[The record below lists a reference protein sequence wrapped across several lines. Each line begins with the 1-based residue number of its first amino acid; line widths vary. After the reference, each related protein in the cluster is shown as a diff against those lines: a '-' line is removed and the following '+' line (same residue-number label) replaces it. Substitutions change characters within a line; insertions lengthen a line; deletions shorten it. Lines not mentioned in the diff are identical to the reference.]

1 MLTVFRTLGCWS
13 VMGLIP
19 ALSVWAEDIGPP
31 APPSMASSDSRRLWD
46 TMVSIQTRAPDAPVP
61 RARPWSE
68 EEDTIERVSG
78 EERGPRIPEPMV
90 FDLVRP
96 LGAKRGE
103 WEANTLAL
111 FPLRPRSRPVDNTPD
126 PLGLVRRSRDRRGV
140 EWAPEIEYAF
150 ADGSALELELPM
162 EDAALEAFKV
172 AGQTTFGT
180 AFGHRFIHGAQAIVQ
195 YDRNPAV
202 WTATLLYLAGW
213 RVDETWSVFGMA
225 GPRGEAAGAV
235 PARRAEWLTNLSL
248 FADLTPR
255 WVAGLEMNLSQVV
268 GGDTSVL
275 IMPQLHYEVGPHWMF
290 QAGAGVRVTTHLALP
305 EIGLRLIREF

>member
-1 MLTVFRTLGCWS
+1 MIRALAAWTLVWS
-13 VMGLIP
+13 AIVC
-19 ALSVWAEDIGPP
+19 ARAEAAEIGPP
-31 APPSMASSDSRRLWD
+31 APPPVSSPEAWRFRDATASLR
-46 TMVSIQTRAPDAPVP
+46 TQAPEVPVP
-61 RARPWSE
+61 RLTPELGE
-68 EEDTIERVSG
+68 EETIERVSG

-96 LGAKRGE
+96 LGVKRGE

-111 FPLRPRSRPVDNTPD
+111 FPLRPRSRRADDTPD

-162 EDAALEAFKV
+162 EDAALEAFKA

-180 AFGHRFIHGAQAIVQ
+180 AFSHRFIHGAQAILQ
-195 YDRNPAV
+195 YDRDPAL

-213 RVDETWSVFGMA
+213 RVDETWSIFGMA
-225 GPRGEAAGAV
+225 GARGEVAGNV
-235 PARRAEWLTNLSL
+235 PARRAEWLTNLTL

-255 WVAGLEMNLSQVV
+255 WVAGVEMNLSQVI
-268 GGDTSVL
+268 GGDTSLL
-275 IMPQLHYEVGPHWMF
+275 IMPQLHYEAGRHWML
-290 QAGAGVRVTTHLALP
+290 QAGAGVRVTTDLAVP
-305 EIGLRLIREF
+305 EIGLRVIREF